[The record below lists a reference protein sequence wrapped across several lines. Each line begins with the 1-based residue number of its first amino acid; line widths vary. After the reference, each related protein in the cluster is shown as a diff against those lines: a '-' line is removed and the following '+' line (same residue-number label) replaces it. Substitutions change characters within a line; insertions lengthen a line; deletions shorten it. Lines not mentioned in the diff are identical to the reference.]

1 MEWLSFLVGAL
12 VGWVVEWLIDFFYWR
27 RKWVS
32 DAGAEAQL
40 RNELAA
46 AQEELEAL
54 RAQLSAQEQRISTL
68 GQAVAAPAVDDLTMI
83 EGVGP
88 KTVELLN
95 QHDIYTFAQLAEADV
110 GDLRAILEEGGSGFR
125 MADPTSWPRQARL
138 AANRDWVRL
147 AALKQ
152 ELTGGVRRP
161 AQVEVPSDDLTMIE
175 GVGPKTAELLNQ
187 HGIRTFAQLADTDA
201 EELRAILEEGGSGFR
216 MADPT
221 SWPRQARLAAN
232 RDWVRLAALKQ
243 ELTGGVRRPA
253 QVEEPDDDLTLIE
266 GVGPKTVELLNQHDI
281 RTFAQLGEC
290 DGEELRA
297 ILEEGGSGFH
307 LADPTSWPRQARF
320 AANRDWVRL
329 AALKQ
334 ELTGGVR
341 RPSTE
346 EDNLT
351 MIEGIGPQVSA
362 LLKENGIRT
371 FAQLS
376 RTDAERLR
384 DILSEAGP
392 QFRLSVPDTWPEQ
405 AALAAAGSWEQLQEL
420 QNRLAAGRATS

>member
-110 GDLRAILEEGGSGFR
+110 GD
-125 MADPTSWPRQARL
+125 
-138 AANRDWVRL
+138 
-147 AALKQ
+147 
-152 ELTGGVRRP
+152 
-161 AQVEVPSDDLTMIE
+161 
-175 GVGPKTAELLNQ
+175 
-187 HGIRTFAQLADTDA
+187 
-201 EELRAILEEGGSGFR
+201 LRAILEEGGSGFR